1 MIRLRAIDW
10 RIGAV
15 LPAVVVAV
23 CWHQGAAFAGEP
35 DWPAGIYKYV
45 VIDQDIREV
54 LVEFGRNTNLP
65 IKLSDQVK
73 GRIRGPLEP
82 GSAPGFLKAV
92 CDGHGLVWYFDG
104 AVLHIN
110 AASEIQTGFIDLGSL
125 HPQELTDKL
134 AKLGYADARFP
145 IKATA
150 NADVVAVAGPP
161 PYLALIQQ
169 TAAAMMRSAPRPAR
183 EDGFKDEPKVRVFR
197 GG

>member
-1 MIRLRAIDW
+1 M
-10 RIGAV
+10 V
-15 LPAVVVAV
+15 LS
-23 CWHQGAAFAGEP
+23 AAALALCAPQHASFAGEP
-35 DWPAGIYKYV
+35 SWPTGVYKYV
-45 VIDQDIREV
+45 VIDQDIRDV
-54 LVEFGRNTNLP
+54 LGEFGRNTNVP

-82 GSAPGFLKAV
+82 GSAAAFLKTL

-104 AVLHIN
+104 AVLHVS
-110 AASEIQTGFIDLGSL
+110 AANEIQTAFIDLGPL
-125 HPQELTDKL
+125 RPQELTDKL
-134 AKLGYADARFP
+134 AKLGYADIRYP

-150 NADVVAVAGPP
+150 SADVVAVSGPP

-169 TAAAMMRSAPRPAR
+169 TAAAMMRSMPRPAQ